1 MSGMFSTREF
11 GDDYHDRYDDGYESD
26 DFLPMNDSTGDRST
40 NPMDDMFR
48 EPAGDFNRFDDYF
61 DNSYGLQGPSTRP
74 SSHAFDPPVDG
85 GPRTPTLFSD
95 HLIEEM
101 AHERSIDLPR
111 REIWEDEE
119 LGQRKGTNE
128 SDTLH
133 GIWTDDYRQ
142 RPSLLMEPLPGGMI
156 PTARETMP
164 ELTRGPY
171 LYSRE
176 QSTRERTFPG
186 HNDSMPEGAVGYI
199 GRDEEY
205 GFGHRRG
212 PSMWPAEAVDEEFM
226 RRREEDSNWSP
237 PDWFPEE
244 RTRWPGDGRY

>member
-1 MSGMFSTREF
+1 MSGMFPPREF
-11 GDDYHDRYDDGYESD
+11 DGEYNDGYESD
-26 DFLPMNDSTGDRST
+26 QLLPNDDRMGDRSI
-40 NPMDDMFR
+40 NSMDDMFR
-48 EPAGDFNRFDDYF
+48 EPAGDPDRFDDPY
-61 DNSYGLQGPSTRP
+61 DNSYAPLEPRTRP

-95 HLIEEM
+95 HLIENM

-119 LGQRKGTNE
+119 LGQRKGINE
-128 SDTLH
+128 SEELH
-133 GIWTDDYRQ
+133 GVWTDDYRQ

-164 ELTRGPY
+164 ELNRGPY
-171 LYSRE
+171 RYGRE
-176 QSTRERTFPG
+176 FSTNERTFPG
-186 HNDSMPEGAVGYI
+186 HNESMPEGTVGYI

-205 GFGHRRG
+205 GFGHGRG
-212 PSMWPAEAVDEEFM
+212 PSMWPAEAVDDEFI
-226 RRREEDSNWSP
+226 RKREENPDWSP